1 MVLIEEKALGDGV
14 ATALEKYGR
23 YDEIKERSVGW
34 LLLDSTENEDNKV
47 MKGLYT
53 EEQ

>member
-1 MVLIEEKALGDGV
+1 MLIEEKASGDGV

-23 YDEIKERSVGW
+23 YDEIKECSVEW

-53 EEQ
+53 GEQ